1 MLEQVVQDIH
11 GGRIP
16 ATIYSDGDP
25 LALERERVLQ
35 LTAMGAGGWA
45 T

>member
-16 ATIYSDGDP
+16 ATIYSDGGSG
-25 LALERERVLQ
+25 LQ